1 MNAVTKHRLNTD
13 LCCCHWDFVNWV
25 RLQNHPECSV
35 HGPEAVAK
43 KAIEQKRRKLRHD
56 RIAAQESLGIMQGDL
71 VVLPA
76 RIASCKRLLERLNEQ
91 LKELGE

>member
-1 MNAVTKHRLNTD
+1 MNAVTRHRLNTY
-13 LCCCHWDFVNWV
+13 LCCCHWDFANWI
-25 RLQNHPECSV
+25 RLQDHPECPV
-35 HGPEAVAK
+35 HGSEAVAQ
-43 KAIEQKRRKLRHD
+43 KAIERMRQKLRHD

-76 RIASCKRLLERLNEQ
+76 RIASCKRLLDRINEQ

>member
-1 MNAVTKHRLNTD
+1 VNAITQHRLNTE

-25 RLQNHPECSV
+25 RLQDHPECSV
-35 HGPEAVAK
+35 HGTDAVAQ
-43 KAIEQKRRKLRHD
+43 KAIEQKRVKLLHD
-56 RIAAQESLGIMQGDL
+56 RIAAQENLVTMQGDL

-91 LKELGE
+91 LKELGR